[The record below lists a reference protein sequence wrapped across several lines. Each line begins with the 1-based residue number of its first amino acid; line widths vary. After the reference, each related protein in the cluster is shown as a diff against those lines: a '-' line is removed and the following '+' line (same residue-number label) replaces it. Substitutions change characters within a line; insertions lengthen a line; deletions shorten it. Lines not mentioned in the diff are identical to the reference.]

1 MLLEKRDIGSLRL
14 VAEQYVARS
23 SSSPVVPT
31 IASSLPHRARHAH
44 RPAGIISSVVR
55 QSTWPNS
62 FMQYAQGHKHFKAAL
77 IIIIIIIISK
87 TAMKKTEIFRIFRPQ
102 RLFLSPLF

>member
-1 MLLEKRDIGSLRL
+1 
-14 VAEQYVARS
+14 
-23 SSSPVVPT
+23 
-31 IASSLPHRARHAH
+31 
-44 RPAGIISSVVR
+44 
-55 QSTWPNS
+55 
-62 FMQYAQGHKHFKAAL
+62 MQYAQGHKHFKAAL